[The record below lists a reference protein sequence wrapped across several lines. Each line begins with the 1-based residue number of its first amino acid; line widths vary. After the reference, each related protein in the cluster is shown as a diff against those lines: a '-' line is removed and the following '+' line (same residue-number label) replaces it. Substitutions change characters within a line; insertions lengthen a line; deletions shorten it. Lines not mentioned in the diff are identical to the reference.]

1 MTGGGSF
8 GFLGVPLVRPAAVCK
23 ARRGSSFGRKSVGVI
38 KTLGAAA
45 GGLRRMCVREGES
58 VVGRVLKSGC
68 GGMRSRLVW
77 RRVLDS
83 WRTKARDALV
93 VERAAGRLRRR
104 KVEELNIVCSYE

>member
-1 MTGGGSF
+1 MG
-8 GFLGVPLVRPAAVCK
+8 LAAACR

-45 GGLRRMCVREGES
+45 GGLRRMYVMEGES

-68 GGMRSRLVW
+68 GGMRRRFVW

-83 WRTKARDALV
+83 WRMKARDVLV
-93 VERAAGRLRRR
+93 VERSAGRPRRR
-104 KVEELNIVCSYE
+104 KVEELNIIRLFL